1 VARRE
6 AFRLRSSCSATAYEV
21 YELERIP
28 FVDLHAAESCP
39 TDDLP
44 IVLHND
50 GPRIELELREHIE

>member
-1 VARRE
+1 
-6 AFRLRSSCSATAYEV
+6 V